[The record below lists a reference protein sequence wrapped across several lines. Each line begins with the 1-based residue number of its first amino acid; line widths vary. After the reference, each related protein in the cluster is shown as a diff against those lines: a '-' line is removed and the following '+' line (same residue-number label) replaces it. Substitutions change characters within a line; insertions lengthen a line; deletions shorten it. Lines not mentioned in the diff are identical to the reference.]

1 MSLRFFIQW
10 YQWVQDGTWNWSE
23 FDVIQ
28 VSFERDTVAGDWGL
42 TLCLLGFGCYFHYVT
57 KASAEKWAEVLDG
70 LSDEE
75 KDEAI
80 EKGK

>member
-1 MSLRFFIQW
+1 MSLKFFIQW

-28 VSFERDTVAGDWGL
+28 ISFERDTVAGDWGL

-57 KASAEKWAEVLDG
+57 RASAEKWAEVLDG
-70 LSDEE
+70 LSDKE

-80 EKGK
+80 KKG

>member
-1 MSLRFFIQW
+1 MSLKFFIQW

-28 VSFERDTVAGDWGL
+28 ISFERDTVAGDWGL

-57 KASAEKWAEVLDG
+57 RASAEKWAEVLDG
-70 LSDEE
+70 LDEAE

-80 EKGK
+80 KKGQ

>member
-1 MSLRFFIQW
+1 MSLKFFIQW

-28 VSFERDTVAGDWGL
+28 ISFERDTVAGDWGL

-57 KASAEKWAEVLDG
+57 RASAEKWAEVLDG
-70 LSDEE
+70 LSDKE

-80 EKGK
+80 KKGQ

>member
-1 MSLRFFIQW
+1 MSLKFFIQW

-57 KASAEKWAEVLDG
+57 KASAEQWAEVLDG
-70 LSDEE
+70 LDEAE
-75 KDEAI
+75 KDKAI